1 MTHSDL
7 ISRRGV
13 PTAILFCIGLVAAEA
28 LLTIGA
34 AAFFRQMNTDIP
46 PGLLADMM
54 AGANQAQ
61 EAGRAIHGRL
71 TWIAS
76 VVFVIFVSAGAII
89 FAVTK
94 ILKEDQPLRGRILV
108 VMVSLI
114 LVFAF
119 IATRSDVS
127 RELLQ
132 EPVLIPTIGSFP
144 VGGIEIDSFA
154 AIRRLAN
161 ALVAGA
167 TVAVVLALAVRS
179 SLGLVVAANRRGR
192 LSIHDRLAD
201 VRQLLVAGALILVSV
216 IITMTAWLNWPTAG
230 LAPDSLA
237 YRTVVEIGEGV
248 GLYWGTV
255 FSLTLVLAYVPCLAY
270 INRIASRAADNTQD
284 AEEPVTA
291 AMGRPAKAVQDVVAL
306 VSPFVSALLPVF
318 LA

>member
-1 MTHSDL
+1 MTETDP
-7 ISRRGV
+7 IARRGV
-13 PTAILFCIGLVAAEA
+13 PTAILFCVGLVAAEA
-28 LLTIGA
+28 LLTLGA
-34 AAFFRQMNTDIP
+34 AVFFRQMNTDIP
-46 PGLLADMM
+46 PDLLAGMVTD
-54 AGANQAQ
+54 ANQDQ
-61 EAGRAIHGRL
+61 EGDRAIHARL
-71 TWIAS
+71 AWIAS
-76 VVFVIFVSAGAII
+76 VVFVVFVSAGAMI

-94 ILKEDQPLRGRILV
+94 VLKEDQPLRGRLLLV
-108 VMVSLI
+108 MGSLI
-114 LVFAF
+114 FVFAL

-132 EPVLIPTIGSFP
+132 EPVLIPTIASFP
-144 VGGIEIDSFA
+144 VGGIEIETFA

-179 SLGLVVAANRRGR
+179 SLGLVMAANRRGR
-192 LSIHDRLAD
+192 LSIHDRLTD

-230 LAPDSLA
+230 LAPDSPA
-237 YRTVVEIGEGV
+237 YRTIVEIGEGV

-255 FSLTLVLAYVPCLAY
+255 FSLTLVLAYLPCVAY
-270 INRIASRAADNTQD
+270 INRIAATAADRTREAEMPVAAAGSRQTKALQD
-284 AEEPVTA
+284 L
-291 AMGRPAKAVQDVVAL
+291 VAL